1 MRIRQFTASTT
12 GEALRAVREELGD
25 DALVLSTRHE
35 PAGLVVIT
43 AAVDVADGDVA
54 DLHAVAGDP
63 ATLAAD
69 DADGGD
75 TARQAAAKARGD
87 GDGGADVRFD
97 LALIRTQLEQLGR
110 RMQRMDRVL
119 LELDGD
125 GELGPAARE
134 IVERLIASGFGR
146 HLAQPVA
153 RSFERAVAGALPE
166 ADALSA
172 SLLEHVAVA
181 PADGP
186 RIEALVGP
194 TGSGKTIC
202 IAKLAAQRVREG
214 LSAPALIVADT
225 QRIAAV
231 DELAVYARLIGAPLH
246 VALDADELRAV
257 LAQCADAD
265 KILIDTGGLCGDP
278 AVGAE
283 LRSLLAG
290 AGDPLGVTA
299 VVSAAASGRALQR
312 MWPQLA
318 QLGASRCIVT
328 HLDEGDEP
336 GAACTWLAETG
347 LGLAWLGTGRR
358 IPDLIAASGDE
369 IVRWLMAA

>member
-1 MRIRQFTASTT
+1 MRIRQFTAATT
-12 GEALRAVREELGD
+12 GEALRAVRDALGE

-35 PAGLVVIT
+35 PAGVVIT
-43 AAVDVADGDVA
+43 AAVDVADGDEA
-54 DLHAVAGDP
+54 DLHAAPGMP
-63 ATLAAD
+63 PSAAS
-69 DADGGD
+69 DAHDGTAERRGD
-75 TARQAAAKARGD
+75 TAD
-87 GDGGADVRFD
+87 GADVRFD

-125 GELGPAARE
+125 GELGEDARDV
-134 IVERLIASGFGR
+134 VERLVASGFGR

-153 RSFERAVAGALPE
+153 RSFERAVAGALPR
-166 ADALSA
+166 ADALCA

-181 PADGP
+181 PADAP

-194 TGSGKTIC
+194 TGAGKTTS
-202 IAKLAAQRVREG
+202 IAKLAAQRVRAG

-231 DELAVYARLIGAPLH
+231 DELAVYARLLGAPLH
-246 VALDADELRAV
+246 VALDAHELRDA
-257 LAQCADAD
+257 LAQCADAE
-265 KILIDTGGLCGDP
+265 KVLIDTGGLCGD
-278 AVGAE
+278 ASVGAE

-290 AGDPLGVTA
+290 AGEELGVTA
-299 VVSAAASGRALQR
+299 VVSAAASLRALQR

-318 QLGASRCIVT
+318 QLGAARCIVT

-336 GAACTWLAETG
+336 GVACTWLAETG
-347 LGLAWLGTGRR
+347 LRLAWLGTGRR
-358 IPDLIAASGDE
+358 IPDLMAASGDE